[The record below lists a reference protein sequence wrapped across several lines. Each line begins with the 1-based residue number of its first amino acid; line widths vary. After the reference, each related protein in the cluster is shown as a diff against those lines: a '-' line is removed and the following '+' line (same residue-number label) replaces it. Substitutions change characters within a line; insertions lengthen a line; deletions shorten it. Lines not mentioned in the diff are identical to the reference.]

1 VELLRLTSAG
11 DRAAFGE
18 LFDRNSSCVLGLL
31 LRMLRQRAE
40 AEEVLQ
46 EVFLQVWRE
55 ADRYRPEKSAPRS
68 WLLLMARSRAL
79 DRLRSRQARQRREE
93 EVVQSAWLDGQPVA
107 VPTVLGQLEAEER
120 RGRVAAALGRL
131 PAEQRQ
137 AVELAFFEGLT
148 HRLVAERL
156 QQPLGT
162 VKSRI
167 LLGLKRL
174 RRELAGPDDVEAPGH
189 AG

>member
-1 VELLRLTSAG
+1 MELLRLTSAG

-18 LFDRNSSCVLGLL
+18 LFDRNSSIVLGLL
-31 LRMLRQRAE
+31 LRMLRQRPE

-55 ADRYRPEKSAPRS
+55 AGRFQPERSAPRS
-68 WLLLMARSRAL
+68 WMLLIARSRAL
-79 DRLRSRQARQRREE
+79 DRLRSRQSRERREDE
-93 EVVQSAWLDGQPVA
+93 AVRTAWLDGQPVA
-107 VPTVLGQLEAEER
+107 LPAVLGELEAAER
-120 RGRVAAALGRL
+120 RHRIAAALGRL
-131 PAEQRQ
+131 PDEQRQ

-148 HRLVAERL
+148 HRRVAERL
-156 QQPLGT
+156 EQPLGT

-174 RRELAGPDDVEAPGH
+174 RRELTPAATPEAREH
-189 AG
+189 A